1 MALTFNLGKILAELD
16 MTKNALAVE
25 GKIRPATLSKYE
37 KGEVDRIEV
46 ATLTGILDTANRL
59 AVQKGEA
66 PKYGIE
72 DLITYR
78 YEDAE

>member
-1 MALTFNLGKILAELD
+1 MSLTFNLGKILAELEI
-16 MTKNALAVE
+16 TKNALAVE
-25 GKIRPATLSKYE
+25 GKIRPATLAKYE

-46 ATLTGILDTANRL
+46 ATLTGILDTANRM
-59 AVQKGEA
+59 AVQNGDA

-78 YEDAE
+78 YEGAE